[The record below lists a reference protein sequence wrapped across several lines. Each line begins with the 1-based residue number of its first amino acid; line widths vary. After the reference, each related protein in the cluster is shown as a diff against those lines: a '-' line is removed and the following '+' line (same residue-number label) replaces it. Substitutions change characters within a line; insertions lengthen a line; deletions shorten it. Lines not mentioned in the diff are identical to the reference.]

1 MFSILR
7 HRIRLDALE
16 NEWHNRLATPR
27 SLYPSWRLS
36 SRVIL
41 SKRSVAMASI
51 PIHNET
57 EYTLTDDIT
66 KQIIRDAQE
75 HFGEDVRSIRV
86 QYGIERHAFNAR
98 TREVRY
104 AFSPND
110 FGLVDTTTTFPD
122 TYYPPADIPSIDDD
136 TEEETVPAAFEDV
149 ETDEEEEQRE
159 TSLESP
165 EEDLEDDED
174 EEEEIPDLDDQFED
188 AEEEDSF
195 TYEDDDYD

>member
-1 MFSILR
+1 
-7 HRIRLDALE
+7 
-16 NEWHNRLATPR
+16 
-27 SLYPSWRLS
+27 
-36 SRVIL
+36 
-41 SKRSVAMASI
+41 MASI

-57 EYTLTDDIT
+57 EYTLTDDMT

-122 TYYPPADIPSIDDD
+122 TYYHSADIPSIDDD
-136 TEEETVPAAFEDV
+136 TEEEVIPAAFDDV
-149 ETDEEEEQRE
+149 ETDEEEDRRE
-159 TSLESP
+159 TSLESL
-165 EEDLEDDED
+165 EEELEDDED
-174 EEEEIPDLDDQFED
+174 EEEEFPDLDDQFED

-195 TYEDDDYD
+195 TYDDDDYA

>member
-1 MFSILR
+1 
-7 HRIRLDALE
+7 
-16 NEWHNRLATPR
+16 
-27 SLYPSWRLS
+27 
-36 SRVIL
+36 
-41 SKRSVAMASI
+41 MASI

-57 EYTLTDDIT
+57 EYTLTDDMT

-122 TYYPPADIPSIDDD
+122 TYYHAADIPSIDDD
-136 TEEETVPAAFEDV
+136 TEEEIVPAAFDDV
-149 ETDEEEEQRE
+149 ETDDEEEDRRE
-159 TSLESP
+159 TSLESL
-165 EEDLEDDED
+165 EEELEDDED
-174 EEEEIPDLDDQFED
+174 EEEEFPDLDNQFED

-195 TYEDDDYD
+195 TYDDDDYN

>member
-1 MFSILR
+1 
-7 HRIRLDALE
+7 
-16 NEWHNRLATPR
+16 
-27 SLYPSWRLS
+27 
-36 SRVIL
+36 
-41 SKRSVAMASI
+41 MASI

-57 EYTLTDDIT
+57 DYTLTDDMT

-98 TREVRY
+98 THEVRY

-122 TYYPPADIPSIDDD
+122 TYYHPADIPSIDDD
-136 TEEETVPAAFEDV
+136 TEEEVIPVAFDDV
-149 ETDEEEEQRE
+149 EVEEDDDEDRRE
-159 TSLESP
+159 TSLESL
-165 EEDLEDDED
+165 EEEIEDDED
-174 EEEEIPDLDDQFED
+174 EEGEFPDLDDQFED

-195 TYEDDDYD
+195 TYDDDDYN

>member
-1 MFSILR
+1 
-7 HRIRLDALE
+7 
-16 NEWHNRLATPR
+16 
-27 SLYPSWRLS
+27 
-36 SRVIL
+36 
-41 SKRSVAMASI
+41 MASI

-57 EYTLTDDIT
+57 EYTLTDDMT

-122 TYYPPADIPSIDDD
+122 TYYHAADIPSIDDD
-136 TEEETVPAAFEDV
+136 TEEEIVPAAFDDV
-149 ETDEEEEQRE
+149 ETDDEEEDRRE
-159 TSLESP
+159 TSLESL
-165 EEDLEDDED
+165 EEELEDDED
-174 EEEEIPDLDDQFED
+174 EEEELPDLDDQFED

-195 TYEDDDYD
+195 TYDDDDYN

>member
-1 MFSILR
+1 
-7 HRIRLDALE
+7 
-16 NEWHNRLATPR
+16 
-27 SLYPSWRLS
+27 
-36 SRVIL
+36 
-41 SKRSVAMASI
+41 MASI

-57 EYTLTDDIT
+57 EYTLTDDMT

-98 TREVRY
+98 THEVRY

-110 FGLVDTTTTFPD
+110 FGLIDTTTTFPD
-122 TYYPPADIPSIDDD
+122 TYYHPADIPSIDDE
-136 TEEETVPAAFEDV
+136 TEEEVIPAAFDDV
-149 ETDEEEEQRE
+149 EVEDDEEERRE
-159 TSLESP
+159 TSLESL

-174 EEEEIPDLDDQFED
+174 EEEEFPDLDDQFED

-195 TYEDDDYD
+195 TYDDDYD

>member
-1 MFSILR
+1 
-7 HRIRLDALE
+7 
-16 NEWHNRLATPR
+16 
-27 SLYPSWRLS
+27 
-36 SRVIL
+36 
-41 SKRSVAMASI
+41 MASI

-57 EYTLTDDIT
+57 EYTLTDDMT

-122 TYYPPADIPSIDDD
+122 TYYHAAYIPSIDDD
-136 TEEETVPAAFEDV
+136 TEEEIVPAAFDDV
-149 ETDEEEEQRE
+149 ETDAEEDRRE
-159 TSLESP
+159 TSLESL
-165 EEDLEDDED
+165 EEETEDDED
-174 EEEEIPDLDDQFED
+174 EEEEFPDLDAQFED

-195 TYEDDDYD
+195 TYDDDDYN

>member
-1 MFSILR
+1 
-7 HRIRLDALE
+7 
-16 NEWHNRLATPR
+16 
-27 SLYPSWRLS
+27 
-36 SRVIL
+36 
-41 SKRSVAMASI
+41 MASI

-57 EYTLTDDIT
+57 EYNLTDDMT

-122 TYYPPADIPSIDDD
+122 TYYHAADIPSIDDD
-136 TEEETVPAAFEDV
+136 TEEEIVPAAFDDV
-149 ETDEEEEQRE
+149 ETDDEEEDRRE
-159 TSLESP
+159 TSLESL
-165 EEDLEDDED
+165 EEELEDDED
-174 EEEEIPDLDDQFED
+174 EEEEFPDLDDQFED

-195 TYEDDDYD
+195 TYDDDDYA

>member
-1 MFSILR
+1 
-7 HRIRLDALE
+7 
-16 NEWHNRLATPR
+16 
-27 SLYPSWRLS
+27 
-36 SRVIL
+36 
-41 SKRSVAMASI
+41 MASI

-57 EYTLTDDIT
+57 EYTLTDDMT

-122 TYYPPADIPSIDDD
+122 TYYHPADIPSIDDD
-136 TEEETVPAAFEDV
+136 TEEEIVPAAFDDV
-149 ETDEEEEQRE
+149 ETDDEEEDRRE
-159 TSLESP
+159 TSLESL
-165 EEDLEDDED
+165 EEELEDDED
-174 EEEEIPDLDDQFED
+174 EEEEFPDLDDQFED

-195 TYEDDDYD
+195 TYDDDDYA